1 MSDQAKS
8 FLQSIVAPIVV
19 GLLGGAFTGYMGA
32 YTAIAVLEERVQ
44 RLEDTQ
50 AYIKSQQEIDGRSLT
65 RIETK
70 LDLLLARSAP

>member
-1 MSDQAKS
+1 MSDKAKS
-8 FLQSIVAPIVV
+8 FLQSIVAPIIV